1 MAPGPAL
8 GARHPPDSVETNIDP
23 VSLFGGWPTPAISC
37 GARRART
44 LRAPFRGD
52 VGRSRGSK
60 VRARPTRQLHR
71 VVSGLVQ
78 VCLHHA
84 APAIALEKSTVGE
97 PSRIVHRVSA
107 VVKEG
112 RGILVRE

>member
-1 MAPGPAL
+1 M
-8 GARHPPDSVETNIDP
+8 VP
-23 VSLFGGWPTPAISC
+23 VSLRAVRTTLRVTC
-37 GARRART
+37 GTRRARALPQT
-44 LRAPFRGD
+44 FRGD

-71 VVSGLVQ
+71 VVSGPVQ

-84 APAIALEKSTVGE
+84 APAIALEKSTVG
-97 PSRIVHRVSA
+97 SRIVHRVSA

-112 RGILVRE
+112 RGILVRERSGSTGPSKAELLASSWATK